1 MEKKNKLINLGLE
14 LLMVLIGIL
23 MLVPAYIAIVNA
35 FKPAQETG
43 LNPFAFPTSFYL
55 KNYLEVF
62 QTIDMWAIFKNS
74 FIITAATLILMVVTS
89 SMAAFTI
96 QRKANRWTGAIYLL
110 FLAGMMIPPQT
121 LYIPMIKLLK
131 TLGLMQSFGGLLL
144 FYIGLYMPFCIFL
157 FTGFMKSVPR
167 ELDESATMDGCG
179 TIRMYWQIV
188 FPLLKPATSTVI
200 IFVSMWTWND
210 FINPF
215 IFLGAQK
222 GETITL
228 AFYAF
233 ISQYNTSWNHA
244 FAGMIITSL
253 PAMLLFMLMQKQFI
267 SGITTGAV
275 KG

>member
-1 MEKKNKLINLGLE
+1 MIKRENWQTLLME
-14 LLMVLIGIL
+14 LLMCVIAII
-23 MLVPAYIAIVNA
+23 MLVPGYIAIVNA
-35 FKPAQETG
+35 FKTTQQSGISPFG
-43 LNPFAFPTSFYL
+43 LPTSLYL
-55 KNYLEVF
+55 DNYIEVF
-62 QTIDMWAIFKNS
+62 QTIHMWVIFKNS
-74 FIITAATLILMVVTS
+74 FFITVVTIIIMVVTS

-96 QRKANRWTGAIYLL
+96 QRKSNRLTGGIYLL

-131 TLGLMQSFGGLLL
+131 TFGLMQSFGGLFL
-144 FYIGLYMPFCIFL
+144 FYVGLYMPFCIFL
-157 FTGFMKSVPR
+157 YTGFMKSIPR
-167 ELDESATMDGCG
+167 ELDESAIMDGCG
-179 TIRMYWQIV
+179 TIRMFWRIV

-200 IFVSMWTWND
+200 IFVAMWTWND

-215 IFLGAQK
+215 IILGAQK

-228 AFYAF
+228 AFYGF

-267 SGITTGAV
+267 NGITTGAI